1 MIVGENITSRFP
13 NVISLF
19 NGFIP
24 LIAIQLKGLE
34 VNGAS
39 TLIATR
45 VLDIM
50 TLGTDE
56 EDEGA
61 TVDRATWQSSSSLES
76 LKIVDSLVDM
86 IRKLEPNIGPK
97 YNKHYIGLAPSGGT
111 ARNFVI
117 FRPHKY
123 YVLTEF
129 KIPQNEELTNR
140 LDESGLALVA
150 YSRWG
155 TYGVQVRQADLEDGE
170 RSKVLTEFI
179 VAAHDAYIGNS

>member
-61 TVDRATWQSSSSLES
+61 
-76 LKIVDSLVDM
+76 
-86 IRKLEPNIGPK
+86 NC
-97 YNKHYIGLAPSGGT
+97 
-111 ARNFVI
+111 
-117 FRPHKY
+117 
-123 YVLTEF
+123 
-129 KIPQNEELTNR
+129 
-140 LDESGLALVA
+140 
-150 YSRWG
+150 
-155 TYGVQVRQADLEDGE
+155 
-170 RSKVLTEFI
+170 
-179 VAAHDAYIGNS
+179 